1 MAVEVR
7 FQVRERDLDSALDAV
22 MSLPLVGD
30 LRADHAD
37 GAIREVK
44 AGGGTSSELV
54 RDRGEERG

>member
-22 MSLPLVGD
+22 MSLPLVGE
-30 LRADHAD
+30 LSDHAG
-37 GAIREVK
+37 GAIRGVK

-54 RDRGEERG
+54 PDRGEERG